1 MKSITSNWFECQITY
16 DKTMNDGTTKKVTEI
31 YTVDALTFTEA
42 EARITEEIKPFISG
56 EFVIKNIN
64 PAPYKEIFFS
74 EVDKDD
80 RWYKVKLAFITFDE
94 KTHKEKETKVTYLV
108 QGDKTDK
115 ASSYINEIMTKVICD
130 YRIIG
135 NTETK
140 IMDVFKHESH
150 E

>member
-16 DKTMNDGTTKKVTEI
+16 DKTKEDGTVKKTTET

-42 EARITEEIKPFISG
+42 ESKIIEEMKMFISG
-56 EFVIKNIN
+56 EFNIKNIN

-94 KTHKEKETKVTYLV
+94 KTQKEKETKVTYLV
-108 QGDKTDK
+108 QGDKADN
-115 ASSYINEIMTKVICD
+115 ASSYINEIMKESISD

-140 IMDVFKHESH
+140 IIDVFKHESH

>member
-1 MKSITSNWFECQITY
+1 MKSITSNWFECQIVY
-16 DKTMNDGTTKKVTEI
+16 DKTKDDGTTKKVTET

-42 EARITEEIKPFISG
+42 ESKIIEEMKPYISG
-56 EFVIKNIN
+56 EFNIKNIN

-74 EVDKDD
+74 ENDKDD
-80 RWYKVKLAFITFDE
+80 RWYKVKIAFIAFDE
-94 KTHKEKETKVTYLV
+94 KTHQEKETKVTYLV
-108 QGDKTDK
+108 QGDKADK
-115 ASSYINEIMTKVICD
+115 ASSYINEIMNKAIFD

-140 IMDVFKHESH
+140 IIDVFKHESH